1 VRGSLTRRT
10 VAPLMAAALLVAQTH
25 GVAANNFGSDWDRT
39 CDTTTAAQCIGWDI
53 NGVQEFGLHAVEA
66 NQAAATR
73 YACTEIY
80 AKVANLGCWEII
92 ASDWGVDVYDGD
104 YGTQWFAWTACAAG
118 ALTKGSAANHT
129 KSCFPQVLKY
139 DLSHPT
145 AYDTLSERRKIAC
158 HEFGHSYGLRHST
171 TSGDGTS
178 TCMTPVATQSTVI
191 GISSHDKSHLN
202 GYFQ

>member
-1 VRGSLTRRT
+1 
-10 VAPLMAAALLVAQTH
+10 MAAALLVTQTQA
-25 GVAANNFGSDWDRT
+25 VAANHFGSDWEDP
-39 CDTTTAAQCIGWDI
+39 CDTAKSAQCVGWDS

-80 AKVANLGCWEII
+80 ANVANLGCWEII

-129 KSCFPQVLKY
+129 RSCFPQVLKY
-139 DLSHPT
+139 DLSHST
-145 AYDTLSERRKIAC
+145 AYDTPSERKKIAC

-171 TSGDGTS
+171 TDGTS
-178 TCMTPVATQSTVI
+178 TCMTAVATQSTVI

-202 GYFQ
+202 GYLQ